1 MCLHRV
7 RRIAQLIGST
17 SGEQAQMP
25 LYGRRHFVLAHNI
38 SDFNRQFIA
47 NIVILNVGG
56 GWRWGGDRKQMCNCI
71 FFGVTAK
78 KQLLTA
84 FLKM

>member
-17 SGEQAQMP
+17 SGAQAQMP

-38 SDFNRQFIA
+38 SDFNRQLIA

-56 GWRWGGDRKQMCNCI
+56 VGAGGATANKC
-71 FFGVTAK
+71 VTAF
-78 KQLLTA
+78 
-84 FLKM
+84 FLV

>member
-17 SGEQAQMP
+17 SGAQAQMP

-38 SDFNRQFIA
+38 SVFNRQFIA
-47 NIVILNVGG
+47 NIVILNV
-56 GWRWGGDRKQMCNCI
+56 D
-71 FFGVTAK
+71 
-78 KQLLTA
+78 LLIDIVS
-84 FLKM
+84 FIR